1 MTINKWGIYV
11 IIAVAVLGA
20 LWFAYTKYQDANE
33 NAEDAT
39 ARRAAGDVAE
49 SENPL
54 QDYKTVRTELET
66 YNPLLLQKPEHVL
79 LSKSDA
85 VDPEMIAKIKKEFGG
100 MGKEMTEISI
110 INPESMESVKK
121 ILNQLIK
128 EKTAPELID

>member
-49 SENPL
+49 SENPF
-54 QDYKTVRTELET
+54 RAE
-66 YNPLLLQKPEHVL
+66 NPLSNVE
-79 LSKSDA
+79 A
-85 VDPEMIAKIKKEFGG
+85 DPF
-100 MGKEMTEISI
+100 
-110 INPESMESVKK
+110 
-121 ILNQLIK
+121 
-128 EKTAPELID
+128 EKTKKVLNPFE